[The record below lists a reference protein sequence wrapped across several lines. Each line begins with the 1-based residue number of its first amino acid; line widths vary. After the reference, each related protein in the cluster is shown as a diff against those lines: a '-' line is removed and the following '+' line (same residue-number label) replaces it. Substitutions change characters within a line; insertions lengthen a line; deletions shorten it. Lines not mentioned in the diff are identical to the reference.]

1 MSALASLAFTLL
13 TSLAVLGFPT
23 LAGSADA
30 IDASGPDEVDSSLL
44 EGAAEASAATL
55 RLNEALLDAAS
66 RSAELGQAGREGVI
80 GPVAIEIF
88 DLPWVARASLGN
100 YFDALD
106 ADQQELWTEVYI
118 DFHIAAVA
126 YNWRSDRESRFRY
139 LGVDQAP
146 RKTLLVKTLLDRTGQ
161 GADVRRDY
169 RFARVRGRWRII
181 DVYTPG
187 AISQVGM
194 RRSEYLA
201 VLVRS
206 SFDDLV
212 AHMQRI
218 TASRRGD

>member
-1 MSALASLAFTLL
+1 MCALAS
-13 TSLAVLGFPT
+13 
-23 LAGSADA
+23 
-30 IDASGPDEVDSSLL
+30 
-44 EGAAEASAATL
+44 
-55 RLNEALLDAAS
+55 
-66 RSAELGQAGREGVI
+66 
-80 GPVAIEIF
+80 
-88 DLPWVARASLGN
+88 
-100 YFDALD
+100 
-106 ADQQELWTEVYI
+106 
-118 DFHIAAVA
+118 AAVA
-126 YNWRSDRESRFRY
+126 YSWRHDRESRFRY
-139 LGVDQAP
+139 LGVERAP
-146 RKTLLVKTLLDRTGQ
+146 RNTLLVKTLLDRTGQ

-201 VLVRS
+201 VLARS